1 MSIMFDKVAHTYTDT
16 ETGQMLP
23 SVNQIINSVYG
34 SGVAYIRRDILDA
47 AANRGTEI
55 HNEIDLSI
63 SMGQIVPDAKEET
76 IAFFEW
82 ASTVPLHLDECRHEC
97 ILSVAGKFAGTADL
111 ICDYTLFDYKTSKNK
126 PAKKMLAHWQ
136 MQLSFYWYA
145 IKYKLANLVDLQPK
159 LVILHLSG
167 NKCTPIELEYL
178 GDDFVE
184 RTLEAYYNGET
195 LQETKEV
202 STELQTIDNKTLVH
216 FGAVLAQIATLEKEI
231 EPIREKIKEEMEKRS
246 ILSLD
251 IGNVGITYI
260 APTNRKS
267 FDSGRFKAE
276 HADLYAQ
283 NQKETPVKSSISIK
297 IK

>member
-16 ETGQMLP
+16 TTGQMLP
-23 SVNQIINSVYG
+23 SVNQIINTVYG
-34 SGVAYIRRDILDA
+34 SGVEHIRRDILDA

-63 SMGQIVPDAKEET
+63 SIGQVVPDAKEET

-82 ASTVPLHLDECRHEC
+82 ASTIPLHLEYSKHEI
-97 ILSVAGKFAGTADL
+97 ILSVLGKFAGTADL
-111 ICDYTLFDYKTSKNK
+111 ICDDVLFDYKTSKNK
-126 PAKKMLAHWQ
+126 PSKKMLSHWQ
-136 MQLSFYWYA
+136 MQLSFYYYA
-145 IKYKLANLVDLQPK
+145 AKLCGIPLK
-159 LVILHLSG
+159 KMIILHLSG

-202 STELQTIDNKTLVH
+202 STELQTIDNKTLAH

-231 EPIREKIKEEMEKRS
+231 EPIREKIKEEMKKRS
-246 ILSLD
+246 ILSLE

-276 HADLYAQ
+276 HADLYEQ
-283 NQKETPVKSSISIK
+283 YQKETQVKSSIRIK